1 MGYLPMEMDALGLRG
16 LRRKGLTNVVVNVSP
31 EEMVSVRCCGRM
43 SLSGA
48 ITGDSGRSLD
58 CDFLPCL
65 ALTESRA
72 SSSRSTGDATGAM
85 VGFGAE
91 ADLGLVETL
100 RENVL
105 RIFIDGSRTL
115 RAVRGELVEAES
127 MDGVRSRSN
136 LISVPGSLSILGR
149 SGT

>member
-1 MGYLPMEMDALGLRG
+1 MGYLPIEMEALGLRG

-31 EEMVSVRCCGRM
+31 EMESVRCCGRM

-72 SSSRSTGDATGAM
+72 SSSWSTGDATGST

-115 RAVRGELVEAES
+115 RVVRGDPVEAES

>member
-1 MGYLPMEMDALGLRG
+1 
-16 LRRKGLTNVVVNVSP
+16 
-31 EEMVSVRCCGRM
+31 M

-48 ITGDSGRSLD
+48 TIGDSDRSFD

-72 SSSRSTGDATGAM
+72 SSSRSTGDATGAT

-115 RAVRGELVEAES
+115 RVVRGEPVEAES